1 MKLSGISVTLVVA
14 GLLTYACSA
23 TSGPKPESGAMAS
36 KQAQTYTQ
44 RDYEAALNAAKAA
57 QKKAASVDGEWRDT
71 ASIIK
76 KSEDAAKKGDFVK
89 ATKLANQA
97 KLQGEMGYKQ
107 TIDQEKAGPRF

>member
-1 MKLSGISVTLVVA
+1 MKLSKFSVTIIVA
-14 GLLTYACSA
+14 GLLICACSA
-23 TSGPKPESGAMAS
+23 TSAPKPESGAMVS

-44 RDYEAALNAAKAA
+44 QDYEAALKAAKAA
-57 QKKAASVDGEWRDT
+57 QEKAASVDGEWRDT

-107 TIDQEKAGPRF
+107 TIDQEKASPRF